1 MCYLKPFSAR
11 HFKVWITCHCADKC
25 FMNGSGSRNSASASN
40 LQDIRLLGNSIVL
53 DQSRSSSLILTYF
66 VSAIMLQFRYKTS
79 QKKTIRFNE
88 FFNLG
93 DFSSFRKITFS
104 PRLLDTIHH
113 YMWQVFVFKKIGRRI
128 KNLPSLIYGSTKQYN
143 ELRRMLG

>member
-25 FMNGSGSRNSASASN
+25 FMNRPGSRKSASASN
-40 LQDIRLLGNSIVL
+40 LQDIRLFGNLIVL

-66 VSAIMLQFRYKTS
+66 VSAIMLQLRYKTS

-93 DFSSFRKITFS
+93 DFPSFRKITFVPS
-104 PRLLDTIHH
+104 ITRYYTSVHVTSFRF
-113 YMWQVFVFKKIGRRI
+113 Q
-128 KNLPSLIYGSTKQYN
+128 KNWTQD
-143 ELRRMLG
+143 